1 MSPASGT
8 GAPRSAT
15 SCATRKQS
23 RRPTLRH
30 TQGRQPSDAEARAL
44 AGGTHHSRLSFAR
57 AHPGP
62 VRRLWLHPHRRRAHK
77 PSPTTPARAGP
88 GLRLASWPHLPGRGT
103 RAPLWL
109 GWPRGPA
116 AMAARRAQP
125 LRHHPGPVGG
135 TDWREGATRRRGGRL
150 RGSGRGRSFLTDR
163 RIAGPGRGTNV
174 RVSVGSGPPAMR
186 VVDDLPSSPPCDA

>member
-1 MSPASGT
+1 MRPPWASRASGT
-8 GAPRSAT
+8 GARTSAT
-15 SCATRKQS
+15 CCATRKPSQ
-23 RRPTLRH
+23 RPTLRH

-44 AGGTHHSRLSFAR
+44 AGGTHHSRLSHAR
-57 AHPGP
+57 PHPGP
-62 VRRLWLHPHRRRAHK
+62 VRRLRLHPHRRRAHK
-77 PSPTTPARAGP
+77 PSRP
-88 GLRLASWPHLPGRGT
+88 GALRLASWPHLPGRRTG
-103 RAPLWL
+103 APLWL

-125 LRHHPGPVGG
+125 LRHHPGPLGG

-186 VVDDLPSSPPCDA
+186 VVDDLASSPPCDA